1 MSGMNRSRTRHRKF
15 ESRRTAPARRKRS
28 DDHDSAQ
35 LSNGAA
41 AAERASAG
49 IGTEE
54 SEPADWLFGDS
65 LANAAPRPN

>member
-1 MSGMNRSRTRHRKF
+1 MSGMNRSRTRHPKLER
-15 ESRRTAPARRKRS
+15 RRTAPARRKRS
-28 DDHDSAQ
+28 DHDSAE
-35 LSNGAA
+35 LSKGAA